1 MADAMVLD
9 TAQTTDT
16 GAKTVV
22 DGKGSADTS
31 KVQVPGYVKGQLGA
45 DGEAL
50 MKEIEKDPK
59 VAEGLP
65 KGIPELFKS
74 WRTLQ
79 QESTSAV
86 RIPAKDAPKEAWD
99 RYFKAIGR
107 PDSPEGYALTKPQ
120 LPNGLPYNDRLEKWF
135 RQQLFDAGVPDGA
148 AQKMF
153 NEWNATQ
160 VAAYTANQKALE
172 AQRVSFAKE
181 AEEAL
186 RAEYKDEFPQAMQSM
201 SAALARFGG
210 AKIVET
216 IKQARLPNGATLDN
230 HPDFIRMFVEVGRR
244 MDADTMV
251 AGDAGAGKTDT
262 SRPGLPINPV
272 TGKPLPQ
279 FYPTMEKDARYRV
292 KAE

>member
-1 MADAMVLD
+1 MADAMTVETPVSVAAPASTETGKPQGAEAPKLSPLYDQLPEAARKTIKAERFSTLPKLD
-9 TAQTTDT
+9 SLVAEITRL
-16 GAKTVV
+16 
-22 DGKGSADTS
+22 DGEVGNGIR
-31 KVQVPGYVKGQLGA
+31 VPGKDA
-45 DGEAL
+45 T
-50 MKEIEKDPK
+50 KEQWAKYRKD
-59 VAEGLP
+59 L
-65 KGIPELFKS
+65 GIPE
-74 WRTLQ
+74 
-79 QESTSAV
+79 
-86 RIPAKDAPKEAWD
+86 
-99 RYFKAIGR
+99 
-107 PDSPEGYALTKPQ
+107 SPEGYSLTKPQ

-135 RQQLFDAGVPDGA
+135 RQQLFDAGVPDAA

-153 NEWNATQ
+153 NDWNNTQ

-181 AEEAL
+181 AEESL

-210 AKIVET
+210 AKTLEI
-216 IKQARLPNGATLDN
+216 IKQAKLPNGATLDN

-279 FYPTMEKDARYRV
+279 FYPTMEKDSRYRV